1 MDHTVFVLVEG
12 SCSEKPFVLLI
23 QLVLSS
29 RMSIVV
35 WIGHV
40 CSSTK
45 TAHLET
51 KETYSCTST
60 NSVRTFE
67 KVGGRIIAFPLLDW
81 KLFGCFELQLLACN

>member
-67 KVGGRIIAFPLLDW
+67 KVRRKDHSVSFIRLEAFW
-81 KLFGCFELQLLACN
+81 LF